1 MLFLTNINL
10 NKNEL
15 QNAVIQNLSSN
26 PSNPRTGQIYYN
38 TTDKVLKQF
47 NGTTWDI
54 VGKEYT
60 AGDGIDLTNGA
71 FSADI
76 GNGIELIG
84 TSPSKKVAA
93 KGYDGISVDSNG
105 INADIDT
112 TKGLTFSGSTSGSKK
127 IALNVD
133 GTLEFSSGALKVK
146 VPTDNN
152 FSDSLK
158 NKLDDIESGA
168 EVNVIETINVNG
180 TALTPASK
188 VVNIYTI
195 TSAAFADDTTATAA
209 SPVKMTLTDGN
220 NQTVTAN
227 IPKVSSSSAGVAPK
241 GAAVST
247 QSQSTKFLREDGTWA
262 APSYTSVSDYVK
274 KDGTTAMTGA
284 LNMNSH
290 KITSVTDPTNAQ
302 DAATKNYVD
311 TAITNITDAMVFK
324 GTVGKSGGAGTT
336 ATIPTS
342 GVRVGDTYKIIEED
356 KSISASAST
365 TGSAVTA
372 KIGDTIVATATTP
385 KWTVIP
391 SGDEPSGTVTS
402 VAVANAT
409 NGGLSVSG
417 SPITS
422 SGTITIGLDTAY
434 GDTKN
439 PYGSKTANYV
449 LAAPNGSAGAPSFRA
464 LTCADVSDIAT
475 NYQAKGD
482 YKTTQTAVDDPSVS
496 NNATALQFI
505 SNISQD
511 ANGVITPT
519 KKKVAADSSP
529 TENSTNLITSGAV
542 YEAIQTVTGGATSK
556 KTFTNSALTASGGAW
571 TWTISNGSSSG
582 QTNLGAD
589 VIINVYEVSTGA
601 VVMPEISVNQSTGAI
616 TITINDTNSAT
627 TLAAGTYKAVVIG

>member
-47 NGTTWDI
+47 NGTSWDI

-60 AGDGIDLTNGA
+60 NGNGLA
-71 FSADI
+71 LNGTTFSAI
-76 GNGIELIG
+76 GYNGI
-84 TSPSKKVAA
+84 V
-93 KGYDGISVDSNG
+93 VDSNG

-112 TKGLTFSGSTSGSKK
+112 AAGLKFTGSTDGSKK
-127 IALNVD
+127 IGVNID
-133 GTLEFSSGALKVK
+133 GTLEYSSGALKVK

-158 NKLDDIESGA
+158 TKLDEIESGA
-168 EVNVIETINVNG
+168 EVNVIETITVNG
-180 TALTPASK
+180 TEATPNSSK
-188 VVNIYTI
+188 VVAIYTI
-195 TSAAFADDTTATAA
+195 NEAAFADDSTSTPA

-241 GAAVST
+241 GSSVST

-290 KITSVTDPTNAQ
+290 KITSVTDPTSAQ

-311 TAITNITDAMVFK
+311 NTVSTAITNITDAMVFK
-324 GTVGKSGGAGTT
+324 GTIGQSGGAGTI
-336 ATIPTS
+336 AALPTS
-342 GVRVGDTYKIIEED
+342 SVRIGDTYKIIEED
-356 KSISASAST
+356 KSISASASA

-402 VAVANAT
+402 VRVQAT
-409 NGGLSVSG
+409 SPVQSSVSTAQA
-417 SPITS
+417 TS
-422 SGTITIGLDTAY
+422 LNTTISLADAY

-439 PYGSKTANYV
+439 PYGTKDANKV
-449 LAAPNGSAGAPSFRA
+449 LAGPTSGNAAAPSFRTLVA
-464 LTCADVSDIAT
+464 ADIPDLSAT
-475 NYQAKGD
+475 YQVKGD
-482 YKTTQTAVDDPSVS
+482 YKTTQTAVSDPSVA
-496 NNATALQFI
+496 NNATALEFI
-505 SNISQD
+505 SNITQNT
-511 ANGVITPT
+511 NGVISPT
-519 KKKVAADSSP
+519 KKKVAADSAP
-529 TENSTNLITSGAV
+529 TQNSTNLITSGAV

-556 KTFTNSALTASGGAW
+556 KVFTNGALTASGGAW
-571 TWTISNGSSSG
+571 TWTISNGSSTN

-589 VIINVYEVSTGA
+589 VNINVYEVSTGA
-601 VVMPEISVNQSTGAI
+601 IVMPEIVVNQSTGAI

>member
-15 QNAVIQNLSSN
+15 QNAVIQNLTAD
-26 PSNPRTGQIYYN
+26 PSNPKTGQIYYN
-38 TTDKVLKQF
+38 TQDKVLKQYD
-47 NGTTWDI
+47 GTSWDI
-54 VGKEYT
+54 VGKEYS
-60 AGDGIDLTNGA
+60 AGNGLNLNGTA
-71 FSADI
+71 FSA
-76 GNGIELIG
+76 
-84 TSPSKKVAA
+84 KA
-93 KGYDGISVDSNG
+93 YDGIAVDSNG

-112 TKGLTFSGSTSGSKK
+112 TAGMTFTGSTAGSKK
-127 IALNVD
+127 IGINVD
-133 GTLEFSSGALKVK
+133 SSLEFSSGALKVK

-152 FSDSLK
+152 FSNTLK
-158 NKLDDIESGA
+158 SKLDDIESGA
-168 EVNVIETINVNG
+168 EVNIIETINVNG

-188 VVNIYTI
+188 IVNIYTI
-195 TSAAFADDTTATAA
+195 TSAAFIDDTTATAA

-220 NQTVTAN
+220 SQTITAN

-241 GAAVST
+241 GASVST
-247 QSQSTKFLREDGTWA
+247 QSQSTKFLREDGSWA
-262 APSYTSVSDYVK
+262 VPSYTSVSDYVK

-324 GTVGKSGGAGTT
+324 GTVGKSGGAGTV

-391 SGDEPSGTVTS
+391 SGDEPNGTVTS
-402 VAVANAT
+402 VAVSNAT
-409 NGGLSVSG
+409 NGGLSISG

-422 SGTITIGLDTAY
+422 SGTITIGLASAY

-449 LAAPNGSAGAPSFRA
+449 LAAPNGSSGTPSFRA
-464 LTCADVSDIAT
+464 LACADISDIAT
-475 NYQAKGD
+475 SYQAKGD
-482 YKTTQTAVDDPSVS
+482 YKTTQTAVSDPSVS
-496 NNATALQFI
+496 NNASALEFI
-505 SNISQD
+505 SNLSQNT
-511 ANGVITPT
+511 NGVISPT
-519 KKKVAADSSP
+519 KKKVAADSTP
-529 TENSTNLITSGAV
+529 TENSTNLVTSGGV
-542 YEAIQTVTGGATSK
+542 YAAIQTVSGGAVAK
-556 KTFTNSALTASGGAW
+556 KTKTNTALTASGGVW
-571 TWTISNGSSSG
+571 TWTISSSDAFGS
-582 QTNLGAD
+582 AD
-589 VIINVYEVSTGA
+589 ISVDVYEVSSGA
-601 VVMPEISVNQSTGAI
+601 KVMPEIVINQSTGAI
-616 TITINDTNSAT
+616 TITINDTAGASS
-627 TLAAGTYKAVVIG
+627 LAAGTYKAVIMG

>member
-47 NGTTWDI
+47 NGTSWDI
-54 VGKEYT
+54 VGKEYS
-60 AGDGIDLTNGA
+60 AGNGLNLNGTT
-71 FSADI
+71 FSA
-76 GNGIELIG
+76 
-84 TSPSKKVAA
+84 V
-93 KGYDGISVDSNG
+93 GYNGISVDSNG

-112 TKGLTFSGSTSGSKK
+112 TAGLKFTGSTDGSKK
-127 IALNVD
+127 IGVNID
-133 GTLEFSSGALKVK
+133 GTLEYSGGALKVK

-158 NKLDDIESGA
+158 TKLDEIESGA
-168 EVNVIETINVNG
+168 EVNVIETITVNG
-180 TALTPASK
+180 TEAAPNSSR
-188 VVNIYTI
+188 VVAIYTI
-195 TSAAFADDTTATAA
+195 NSATFADDSTATPA

-241 GAAVST
+241 GNSVST

-274 KDGTTAMTGA
+274 KDGTTAMTGN

-311 TAITNITDAMVFK
+311 SAISGLPTPMQFK
-324 GTVGKSGGAGTT
+324 GTIG
-336 ATIPTS
+336 TS
-342 GVRVGDTYKIIEED
+342 GTIEWSALPTAAAANEGYTYKVI
-356 KSISASAST
+356 
-365 TGSAVTA
+365 TA
-372 KIGDTIVATATTP
+372 HDTAPICKVGDTIVSNGSA
-385 KWTVIP
+385 WIIIP
-391 SGDEPSGTVTS
+391 SGDEPAGTVT
-402 VAVANAT
+402 NIAT
-409 NGGLSVSG
+409 GDGLTGG
-417 SPITS
+417 PITS
-422 SGTITIGLDTAY
+422 TGTISLADNY

-439 PYGSKTANYV
+439 PYAAKTKNYV
-449 LAAPNGSAGAPSFRA
+449 LAGPDGSTGHTADAQPTFRA
-464 LTCADVSDIAT
+464 LVPADIPDLSNT
-475 NYQAKGD
+475 YQAKGN
-482 YKTTQTAVDDPSVS
+482 YKTTQTAVSDPSVA
-496 NNATALQFI
+496 NNATALEFI
-505 SNISQD
+505 SNISQNT
-511 ANGVITPT
+511 NGVISPT
-519 KKKVAADSSP
+519 KKKVAADSAP
-529 TENSTNLITSGAV
+529 TQNSTNLITSGAV

-556 KTFTNSALTASGGAW
+556 KVFTNGALTASGGAW
-571 TWTISNGSSSG
+571 TWTISNGSSSS

-589 VIINVYEVSTGA
+589 VNINVYEVSTGA
-601 VVMPEISVNQSTGAI
+601 VVMPEIVVNQTTGAI